1 MFRSKAVPLLCP
13 EKGCRLYGDCEFLY
27 LHMLAS
33 FSLDPSMDNL
43 RDALAAGNPCEAFLH
58 AHALKGL
65 CAQLALSALE
75 KQTEM
80 LCNLLR
86 DGDPANLPRAIA
98 QLPQLDQVYRQTLCA
113 IHEYTQP

>member
-1 MFRSKAVPLLCP
+1 MPCVKSTPLLCP
-13 EKGCRLYGDCEFLY
+13 ETGRRLCGDCNALY
-27 LHMLAS
+27 LHMLAD
-33 FSLDPSMDNL
+33 FSHDPSRSGLHEALSARDL
-43 RDALAAGNPCEAFLH
+43 RGAFLH

-75 KQTEM
+75 KQAEM

-86 DGDPANLPRAIA
+86 DGDPAALPSAIA
-98 QLPQLDQVYRQTLCA
+98 QLPQFDQVYHQTLCA